1 MLIYEMCEKGTL
13 KDFLVANKA
22 NVTVDLQDN
31 LYRFGLDI
39 AKGMEHLASKQV
51 HINFHCAITS
61 SPTILTNGKT
71 SFKMLGLYLDIL
83 IIGQILCSMLS
94 ILNEF
99 EFAKRIAKFRNK

>member
-51 HINFHCAITS
+51 HIKIISTVQ
-61 SPTILTNGKT
+61 L
-71 SFKMLGLYLDIL
+71 LVVLQYLL
-83 IIGQILCSMLS
+83 M
-94 ILNEF
+94 
-99 EFAKRIAKFRNK
+99 AKRLLRC

>member
-1 MLIYEMCEKGTL
+1 MIIYEMCEKGTL

-51 HINFHCAITS
+51 QFTFPGQIPSDS
-61 SPTILTNGKT
+61 SPTVNHDHL
-71 SFKMLGLYLDIL
+71 
-83 IIGQILCSMLS
+83 
-94 ILNEF
+94 
-99 EFAKRIAKFRNK
+99 